1 MISFFNSYASGGQ
14 ILNYKILN
22 PFATRST
29 LSSSETV
36 LKFIKAKY
44 IYSKDDLDLV
54 YLSTKNSNFY

>member
-44 IYSKDDLDLV
+44 IFSKDDIDLV
-54 YLSTKNSNFY
+54 YVLSINKK

>member
-44 IYSKDDLDLV
+44 IFSKDDIDLV
-54 YLSTKNSNFY
+54 YVLSINEK